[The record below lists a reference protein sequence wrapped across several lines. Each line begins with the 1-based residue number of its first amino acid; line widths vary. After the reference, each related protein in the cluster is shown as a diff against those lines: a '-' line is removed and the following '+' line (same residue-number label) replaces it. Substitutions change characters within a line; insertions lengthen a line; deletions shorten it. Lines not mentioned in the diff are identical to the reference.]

1 MRKSYGRTAWM
12 AASGVATV
20 LAMAVPASAQDAAGA
35 RAAQV
40 DDVVVT
46 ATRRA
51 QRLQDVPVSVTAVSG
66 ETLEKSNFREVS
78 DLQYLAPNV
87 TFSSTNPVSN
97 GGGYQVRGV
106 GTQTYDGGVE
116 QTVGLVVDGVVI
128 GLPRDPGAT
137 GFADVERVEVLR
149 GPQGTLFG
157 KNASAGV
164 IQIISRDP
172 RLEETSGNLSLSYG
186 ERNEQ
191 VARGVINLPLG
202 STAAARISGFY
213 TAQDGAIPYVNHGGN
228 VGDRDN
234 KGIRGKLLWKPTE
247 DLSFILSADYQE
259 GFARD
264 SPIIK
269 SLGVNP
275 RYNALFDRYAVKPG
289 ENTFRAYDDG
299 DWIANTK
306 VQGISLQANYN
317 LGDYTLT
324 SITAYRKS
332 EMSQFADIDHSPLN
346 IFNFSDGGMD
356 NSQFTQEFRIAS
368 PAGQPLEYVA
378 GLFYFKTDINGWTT
392 QKGDFLKFV
401 LGNPLAPPAV
411 LYGERLQH
419 SATESYAAYGQA
431 TYALTDQFKLIGGL
445 RYTND
450 STSGSVKVNPV
461 AGYFT
466 YGSLLP
472 YSGEVSADNVS
483 GRAGVQYTPN
493 RNLMVYGTYSTG
505 YKGPA
510 IDSVSGVVQ
519 RVKPETVESYEV
531 GVKSTLLNGRMIL
544 NGAIY
549 TADYTD
555 FQAQALDLTS
565 ATPRLGLTN
574 AGLMRSRGVEL
585 EASFRLIRG
594 LTFGGSAAY
603 SDATYKDY
611 SGPCYTGQPVSPTV
625 GQGCYLV
632 PGTTGTFVANYAGER
647 LANAPEWSY
656 NLNVAY
662 ERSVGA
668 GLQIDASANWAWR
681 DDAYAITADPRSI
694 IDSHGMLNANI
705 GFGRDDGSWRL
716 SLYARN
722 LLDQMFYGAYP
733 SLSLFNAGGYERVIS
748 PDAFRTVGMNLTVA
762 F

>member
-1 MRKSYGRTAWM
+1 MRKSYGRAAWM
-12 AASGVATV
+12 AATGVATV
-20 LAMAVPASAQDAAGA
+20 LAVAMPASAQEAAGA
-35 RAAQV
+35 NATQLGE
-40 DDVVVT
+40 VVVT

-51 QRLQDVPVSVTAVSG
+51 QRLQEVPVSVTAVSG

-164 IQIISRDP
+164 IQIISRNP
-172 RLEETSGNLSLSYG
+172 RLEEFSGNASLSYG

-191 VARGVINLPLG
+191 VARGVINVPLG
-202 STAAARISGFY
+202 STLAARISGFY
-213 TAQDGAIPYVNHGGN
+213 TAQDGAIPYVNHGGH

-234 KGIRGKLLWKPTE
+234 KGIRGKLLWQPTD
-247 DLSFILSADYQE
+247 DLSFVLTADYQE

-289 ENTFRAYDDG
+289 ENTFLAYDDG
-299 DWIANTK
+299 DWVANTK
-306 VQGISLQANYN
+306 VQGISLQANYS

-332 EMSQFADIDHSPLN
+332 EMSQLSDIDHSPLN
-346 IFNFSDGGMD
+346 IFNNSDGSMD
-356 NSQFTQEFRIAS
+356 NNQFTQEFRIAS
-368 PAGQPLEYVA
+368 PSGQRLEYVA
-378 GLFYFKTDINGWTT
+378 GLFYFKTDINGVTN

-401 LGNPLAPPAV
+401 TGNPLAPPAV

-431 TYALTDQFKLIGGL
+431 TYALNDQFKLIGGL

-450 STSGSVKVNPV
+450 STSGSLKINPV
-461 AGYFT
+461 PGYST
-466 YGSLLP
+466 YGTLLP

-483 GRAGVQYTPN
+483 GRAGIQYTPS
-493 RNLMVYGTYSTG
+493 RNLMV
-505 YKGPA
+505 
-510 IDSVSGVVQ
+510 
-519 RVKPETVESYEV
+519 
-531 GVKSTLLNGRMIL
+531 
-544 NGAIY
+544 
-549 TADYTD
+549 
-555 FQAQALDLTS
+555 
-565 ATPRLGLTN
+565 
-574 AGLMRSRGVEL
+574 
-585 EASFRLIRG
+585 
-594 LTFGGSAAY
+594 
-603 SDATYKDY
+603 
-611 SGPCYTGQPVSPTV
+611 
-625 GQGCYLV
+625 
-632 PGTTGTFVANYAGER
+632 
-647 LANAPEWSY
+647 
-656 NLNVAY
+656 
-662 ERSVGA
+662 
-668 GLQIDASANWAWR
+668 
-681 DDAYAITADPRSI
+681 
-694 IDSHGMLNANI
+694 
-705 GFGRDDGSWRL
+705 
-716 SLYARN
+716 
-722 LLDQMFYGAYP
+722 
-733 SLSLFNAGGYERVIS
+733 
-748 PDAFRTVGMNLTVA
+748 
-762 F
+762 

>member
-1 MRKSYGRTAWM
+1 MRKSYGRAAWM

-20 LAMAVPASAQDAAGA
+20 LAMALPASAQDAAGA
-35 RAAQV
+35 NATQLGEI
-40 DDVVVT
+40 VVT
-46 ATRRA
+46 ATRRE

-87 TFSSTNPVSN
+87 TFSSTNAVSS

-106 GTQTYDGGVE
+106 GTQTFDGGVE

-172 RLEETSGNLSLSYG
+172 RLDETSGNLSLSYG
-186 ERNEQ
+186 ERDEQ
-191 VARGVINLPLG
+191 MARGVINVPLG

-213 TAQDGAIPYVNHGGN
+213 TSQDGAIPYVNRGGHI
-228 VGDRDN
+228 GDREN
-234 KGIRGKLLWKPTE
+234 KGVRGKLLWRPND
-247 DLSFILSADYQE
+247 DLSFVLKADYQE

-264 SPIIK
+264 APIIK
-269 SLGVNP
+269 TLGVNP
-275 RYNALFDRYAVKPG
+275 RFNALFDGYAVKPG
-289 ENTFRAYDDG
+289 PNTYLAYDDG
-299 DWIANTK
+299 DWRSNTTVK
-306 VQGISLQANYN
+306 GVSLQANYS

-324 SITAYRKS
+324 SITAYRTS
-332 EMSQFADIDHSPLN
+332 ELTQLADIDHAPIN
-346 IFNFSDGGMD
+346 IFNNSDGGMD
-356 NSQFTQEFRIAS
+356 NNQFTQEFRIAS
-368 PAGQPLEYVA
+368 PSGHRLEYVA

-401 LGNPLAPPAV
+401 TGNPSSPPAV
-411 LYGERLQH
+411 IYGERLQH

-431 TYALTDQFKLIGGL
+431 TYALTDTFKLIGGL

-450 STSGSVKVNPV
+450 STSGSLKVNPV
-461 AGYFT
+461 PGYFSYGTLAGYDGKVT
-466 YGSLLP
+466 
-472 YSGEVSADNVS
+472 ADNVS
-483 GRAGVQYTPN
+483 GRVGLQYEPS

-519 RVKPETVESYEV
+519 RVKPETVESFEI
-531 GVKSTLLNGRMIL
+531 GVKSSLFNNRMIL

-574 AGLMRSRGVEL
+574 AGLMRARGVEL
-585 EASFRLIRG
+585 ETRLRLMQG
-594 LTFGGSAAY
+594 LTVGGSAAY

-611 SGPCYTGQPVSPTV
+611 TGACYTGQPKSPTV
-625 GQGCYLV
+625 GEGCYLV
-632 PGTTGTFVANYAGER
+632 PGTVDTYAANFAGYR
-647 LANAPEWSY
+647 LADAPEWSY
-656 NLNVAY
+656 NLNVNY
-662 ERSVGA
+662 ERSVGP
-668 GLQIDASANWAWR
+668 GLQIDASANWSWR
-681 DDAYAITADPRSI
+681 DDAYALTGDPESVV
-694 IDSHGMLNANI
+694 DAHGILNVNL

-716 SLYARN
+716 GLYARN
-722 LLDQMFYGAYP
+722 LLDQMFYGSVP
-733 SLSLFNAGGYERVIS
+733 SLYIANVGGYERVIS
-748 PDAFRTVGMNLTVA
+748 PNAFRTVGMNLTVA